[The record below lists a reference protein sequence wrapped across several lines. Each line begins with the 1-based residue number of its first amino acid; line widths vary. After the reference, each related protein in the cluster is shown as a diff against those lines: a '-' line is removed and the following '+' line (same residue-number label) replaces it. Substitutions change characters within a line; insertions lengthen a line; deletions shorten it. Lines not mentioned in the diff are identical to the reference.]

1 MVKRFLVLFLLL
13 ACLAPGNVLAQ
24 GELRL
29 PSVEVDLWPE
39 YDRPT
44 VLVIYRLTLPA
55 SASLPQELQLR
66 IPSSAEINAVAV
78 RQADG
83 NLFTIPYDRQLA
95 GDYMEI
101 SFQATLPDVQIE
113 YYHPGLVKEG
123 SSRHFEYTW
132 PGDYAVESME
142 VQVQQPVDAAD
153 MRISPDLGNGVTAG
167 DGLTYYTAQVGSLD
181 AGQTFSITF
190 DYIKPNDT
198 LSSSNLQLEPSAPI
212 SDTPAGTSLTT
223 ILPWVL
229 GFLGVVL
236 IAGGGIWYWQS
247 GREPAQT
254 KRRTRR
260 KASAGPESAPPAQEV
275 GYIYCHQCGKRAA
288 PGDRF
293 CRTCGAQLRN
303 G

>member
-1 MVKRFLVLFLLL
+1 MLKRFLALFLLL
-13 ACLAPGNVLAQ
+13 VCLAPRNVQAQ
-24 GELRL
+24 GDLRL

-55 SASLPQELQLR
+55 SVSLPQELHIR
-66 IPSSAEINAVAV
+66 IPTSAEINAVAV
-78 RQADG
+78 LQADG
-83 NLFTIPYDRQLA
+83 LFSIPYDRQVT
-95 GDYMEI
+95 GDYKEI

-113 YYHPGLVKEG
+113 YYDPGLVKEG

-132 PGDYAVESME
+132 PGDYAVDSME
-142 VQVQQPVDAAD
+142 VQVQQPVDASD
-153 MRISPDLGNGVTAG
+153 MRISPDLGSGVTAG
-167 DGLTYYTAQVGSLD
+167 DLTYYTAEVGSLE

-190 DYIKPNDT
+190 DYSKPNDT
-198 LSSSNLQLEPSAPI
+198 LSNSNLQIEASGPI
-212 SDTPAGTSLTT
+212 SDSSASGSLTT

-229 GFLGVVL
+229 GILGVVL
-236 IAGGGIWYWQS
+236 IAGGGIWYWRS
-247 GREPAQT
+247 GREPAQP

-260 KASAGPESAPPAQEV
+260 KTSAGPEAAPPVQEG

-293 CRTCGAQLRN
+293 CRTCGTQLRN

>member
-1 MVKRFLVLFLLL
+1 MLKRFLALFLLL
-13 ACLAPGNVLAQ
+13 ACLTPRSVLAQ
-24 GELRL
+24 EELRL

-39 YDRPT
+39 YDRPN
-44 VLVIYRLTLPA
+44 VLVIYRLTLPS
-55 SASLPQELQLR
+55 SASLPQALHLR
-66 IPSSAEINAVAV
+66 IPTSAEINAVAV
-78 RQADG
+78 RQTDG
-83 NLFTIPYDRQLA
+83 NLFTIPYEPQVA
-95 GDYMEI
+95 GDYTEI

-113 YYHPGLVKEG
+113 YYDPGLVKEG

-142 VQVQQPVDAAD
+142 VQVQQPVDATD
-153 MRISPDLGNGVTAG
+153 MRISPNLGNGVTAG
-167 DGLTYYTAQVGSLD
+167 NGLTYYTAEVGSLD

-190 DYIKPNDT
+190 DYNKPNDV
-198 LSSSNLQLEPSAPI
+198 LSYTTQQLEASGPI
-212 SDTPAGTSLTT
+212 SDTTAGISFTT

-229 GFLGVVL
+229 GILGVVL

-247 GREPAQT
+247 GREPAQI

-260 KASAGPESAPPAQEV
+260 KPSAGPETAPPVQEGAYV
-275 GYIYCHQCGKRAA
+275 YCHQCGKRAA

-293 CRTCGAQLRN
+293 CRTCGTQLRN